1 MVADGKV
8 QHCFHW
14 FWEAYATL
22 EGWSDFFKLGVLV
35 YFLFIFNTPE
45 VLETRF
51 RGPGLETGVSCQT
64 LESLQDKKF

>member
-22 EGWSDFFKLGVLV
+22 EGWSDFFKLGVLF
-35 YFLFIFNTPE
+35 YFLFIFYIPE

-51 RGPGLETGVSCQT
+51 ADWGSNLGYHAKP
-64 LESLQDKKF
+64 